1 MKIGQAAQLTGLTI
15 SNIRFYERKG
25 LLEPERNDQSK
36 YRNYS
41 EQDIRRLKQII
52 LYRKMNMPIEKI
64 ALMLDDPA
72 VSEELVRQQL
82 QELLNKQQ
90 EIQGSID
97 LCRKLAADHA
107 YDGENIDFYLNY
119 VKEEEKK
126 GHRFAELEE
135 LVCDFSEYS
144 EFYKVSGDPLF
155 QLLFH
160 KVRNQKVFLWGWFG
174 LWIAISLFF
183 VIEFGLGDGHMPL
196 LVRALVLGLVLVLL
210 WYDFFWYCKRKR
222 HP

>member
-82 QELLNKQQ
+82 QEGIEFHRNRYRQA
-90 EIQGSID
+90 D
-97 LCRKLAADHA
+97 RYLAYFQSFSNTYAPLDR
-107 YDGENIDFYLNY
+107 LKT
-119 VKEEEKK
+119 V
-126 GHRFAELEE
+126 FAEA
-135 LVCDFSEYS
+135 F
-144 EFYKVSGDPLF
+144 EFTFIKKSPL
-155 QLLFH
+155 
-160 KVRNQKVFLWGWFG
+160 
-174 LWIAISLFF
+174 S
-183 VIEFGLGDGHMPL
+183 
-196 LVRALVLGLVLVLL
+196 
-210 WYDFFWYCKRKR
+210 
-222 HP
+222 

>member
-64 ALMLDDPA
+64 ASMLDDPA

-82 QELLNKQQ
+82 QELLN
-90 EIQGSID
+90 SS
-97 LCRKLAADHA
+97 RKYRVPSTCAGNLRQ
-107 YDGENIDFYLNY
+107 I
-119 VKEEEKK
+119 
-126 GHRFAELEE
+126 
-135 LVCDFSEYS
+135 
-144 EFYKVSGDPLF
+144 
-155 QLLFH
+155 
-160 KVRNQKVFLWGWFG
+160 
-174 LWIAISLFF
+174 
-183 VIEFGLGDGHMPL
+183 MPTMAKIL
-196 LVRALVLGLVLVLL
+196 I
-210 WYDFFWYCKRKR
+210 FTSTM
-222 HP
+222 